1 MERGELSLIRTLMS
15 KDFYDNNKGIHTPDK
30 LFTKDIRKIKR
41 TIDYAMQQFD
51 KDLSFAE
58 LEGLFFTRE
67 TMTTA
72 NKDSYKRVFDKLR
85 EETPCLANPPSEAIH

>member
-15 KDFYDNNKGIHTPDK
+15 KDFYNNNKGIHTPDK

-67 TMTTA
+67 TLTSECLT
-72 NKDSYKRVFDKLR
+72 SYEKRHLCAQR
-85 EETPCLANPPSEAIH
+85 